1 MIHDQAEMSDLW
13 YAPVP
18 RRPVGY
24 LHPSRM
30 TAGRFA
36 ATACAAARPRHARTG
51 LAARLREHAGRNRCV
66 LTASG
71 RAALELAVR
80 QTGAAEVVM
89 STFNCPAVADAVLA
103 AGARPV
109 LVDLDHVVG
118 PAFTSVDLDGR
129 AVVLTNALG
138 LDEWR
143 AHAERIEELGG
154 RVVLDLA
161 QASVAPRVLRRFRD
175 AACPIVLSFGEG
187 KQLGGLGGGALLTSA
202 QHTSA
207 PVAGAGGLR
216 RGGELAPL
224 RRAVVERIV
233 AHAPGVVRAAVQRG
247 QSRTPGWSYT
257 KADHLPTEAG
267 QVTQGGPSRWEVAS
281 AAALLRTASS
291 VADEAALT
299 HERVR
304 SAVAPELTT
313 CQPVAAD
320 PDFGPGIELVFR
332 RPGQRLLFAR
342 ALAERGVPSTW
353 NYYPLHRL
361 APYAAFAAGSMAGAD
376 ALWPRVLTVAK
387 QPQPRL
393 TAQLLVEAMV
403 AVDRFVREQEAGRD

>member
-1 MIHDQAEMSDLW
+1 MSDLW

-30 TAGRFA
+30 TAGRVA
-36 ATACAAARPRHARTG
+36 ATARAAARPRHARTG

-66 LTASG
+66 LTSTG

-80 QTGAAEVVM
+80 QTGAAEVVL

-109 LVDLDHVVG
+109 LVDLDHVQG
-118 PAFTSVDLDGR
+118 AAFTSVDLDGR

-143 AHAERIEELGG
+143 AHAAQIHERGG
-154 RVVLDLA
+154 TVVLDLA
-161 QASVAPRVLRRFRD
+161 QASVAPRVLRRFRE

-187 KQLGGLGGGALLTSA
+187 KPLGGVGGGALLTSVSLS
-202 QHTSA
+202 SA
-207 PVAGAGGLR
+207 PVAGAAGPR
-216 RGGELAPL
+216 RRGELAPL
-224 RRAVVERIV
+224 RRAVAERIV
-233 AHAPGVVRAAVQRG
+233 AHAPGFVRAAVQRA
-247 QSRTPGWSYT
+247 QSRTPGWSNT

-267 QVTQGGPSRWEVAS
+267 QVTQGEASRWEVAS

-304 SAVAPELTT
+304 SAVVGELTT

-320 PDFGPGIELVFR
+320 PDLGPGIELVFR
-332 RPGQRLLFAR
+332 RPGQRFLFAR
-342 ALAERGVPSTW
+342 ALAEGGVPSTW

-393 TAQLLVEAMV
+393 TAQFLVEAMV
-403 AVDRFVREQEAGRD
+403 AADRSVREQEAGRD

>member
-1 MIHDQAEMSDLW
+1 M
-13 YAPVP
+13 
-18 RRPVGY
+18 
-24 LHPSRM
+24 
-30 TAGRFA
+30 
-36 ATACAAARPRHARTG
+36 
-51 LAARLREHAGRNRCV
+51 
-66 LTASG
+66 
-71 RAALELAVR
+71 
-80 QTGAAEVVM
+80 
-89 STFNCPAVADAVLA
+89 
-103 AGARPV
+103 
-109 LVDLDHVVG
+109 
-118 PAFTSVDLDGR
+118 
-129 AVVLTNALG
+129 
-138 LDEWR
+138 
-143 AHAERIEELGG
+143 
-154 RVVLDLA
+154 
-161 QASVAPRVLRRFRD
+161 
-175 AACPIVLSFGEG
+175 
-187 KQLGGLGGGALLTSA
+187 
-202 QHTSA
+202 
-207 PVAGAGGLR
+207 
-216 RGGELAPL
+216 
-224 RRAVVERIV
+224 